1 MPKYRS
7 DLHLNQLMK
16 KDDQSDFELG
26 DVSDDPKK
34 GSRSCKILLLFSEDG
49 VAASD
54 LAISLAEQVTVGVSS
69 FLLDSVCSVRTCP
82 VRLWHSQRQT
92 DHQKC

>member
-16 KDDQSDFELG
+16 KDDKSDFELD
-26 DVSDDPKK
+26 DVSDDLKK

-54 LAISLAEQVTVGVSS
+54 LAISLAEQVTVDVSFTWLNQS
-69 FLLDSVCSVRTCP
+69 TTKYSPNPREQHRKSLPC
-82 VRLWHSQRQT
+82 
-92 DHQKC
+92 